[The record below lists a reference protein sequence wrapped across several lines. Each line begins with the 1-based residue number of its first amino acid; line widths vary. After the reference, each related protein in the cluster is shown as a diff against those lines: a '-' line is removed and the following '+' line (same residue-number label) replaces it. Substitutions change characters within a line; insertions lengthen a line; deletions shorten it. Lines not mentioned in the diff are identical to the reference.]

1 MGRKST
7 SSGQTTCYVIAYD
20 ISDDRRRTKV
30 HAILMGFGQWTQ
42 YSLFEC
48 FLSRKEMIILQSK
61 LRDHLVVTED
71 SVRFYPLCATCVEK
85 VETIGGPPPQEMVL
99 YVV

>member
-20 ISDDRRRTKV
+20 IPDDRRRTKV
-30 HAILMGFGQWTQ
+30 HTILMGFGQWTQ

-61 LRDHLVVTED
+61 LRDHLVITED

-85 VETIGGPPPQEMVL
+85 VETIGGPPPQEMVV